1 MKSSVIGVS
10 VHATKHRR
18 RPYACELQ
26 QYNSIFFAHVR
37 RLAWG
42 VSPLCRSTFV
52 RTCLLFCA
60 VSLLLAGLPG
70 TTPLPVSQARTQ
82 ATPPPLRIPL
92 VVSAERA
99 TLPVTVGVP
108 IAESSNVTD
117 ATVLG
122 VVNANDDAVPSQMR
136 VLARW
141 RGPVTDAS
149 KLVKWVLVDF
159 KPTLAGTYYLT
170 RTAQA
175 VPANMAIIRA
185 ESAASIR
192 LQNSQLEIEL
202 PKVGAELVRSF
213 KLGESEM
220 LRAPITLAA
229 EAPSAALV
237 TRLDSVTTRL
247 TVTDASVFRKD
258 NTLKFVF
265 NDTLKWTADAGS
277 KRLVTIATD
286 YIAGH
291 RYVID
296 DGIPTKREEFVIESI
311 TAPQDNRIVTA
322 LTRRHEAGAKIR
334 DLTIESE
341 TVTVRS
347 ISDQT
352 VNFTAALAN
361 VHAKGEKMYVVAN
374 GLPQNQ
380 NATMTLTGTRVEEF
394 NALRAV
400 VRQDGYL
407 TVNSQRLF
415 AKLDFVVR
423 YYVYADQPFVRVRL
437 QTINNGVYG
446 FGADRLNKAPF
457 AQHLLLRSLSA
468 LIPTNATGSSTVQ
481 ALTASEART
490 RIQNGQS
497 GATLN
502 VGSGASAFEISVP
515 EFAENYPKCIKST
528 ANGLRFDLLPNLGAN
543 EAEYVFDGARAKT
556 TDFYLGRSVNEA
568 QRLTTGLGAKV
579 DAAHVARTGAVRP
592 AMVEKRDWSQPL
604 NQSAE
609 MTEAAARYEQMMASA
624 YDLASCYGPRPQ
636 SMFEYRHNTEFG
648 EQLGWRNFGDLG
660 WGDGYANL
668 HYDLP
673 FLMLR
678 EYLRTGD
685 TRAFQLGNEQVRY
698 LANWGVHHS
707 EDFGDEVGNVNFRGM
722 NFYEKG
728 DHGSY
733 SEPKPSHMWVE
744 GMWLHWALTG
754 DETSHESALAGS
766 DAFKRM
772 GFTFDNALSWN
783 EPRWVGWPI
792 LGLMAAWRYTGDMD
806 YLAKARD
813 NTYLM
818 VQAEEVAGRKGYFI
832 ATGIEWA
839 NKVVQPWVWTGYAQ
853 QGPIEFWRETQDQRV
868 AQYLVRVAD
877 WFVGDA
883 TPNNRPLSGGVLQ
896 ADGKYLPLATSYFW
910 EPGKTNDDR
919 SVLSGGMGLQVL
931 VAAARITNRQD
942 LWAKSSQLFR
952 DTVLFRDLGY
962 GPMTPTTR
970 ATISFRSAM
979 FTSSS
984 TKVYGQTALTANDY
998 LPELLGAVVLP
1009 RTGVTIPPSAV
1020 PSPTPPNLGGG
1031 GGTSPPPPANAVIP
1045 PFITGP
1051 KTDGLINAALKKPAS
1066 ASSIKGYP
1074 DVTGDPASANDG
1086 LLRSGTRI
1094 SLWHSAVNTGNLEWW
1109 QVDLQIPQRLM
1120 AFELAFRSDVDQVV
1134 CRRNFEILGSNDP
1147 TFATA
1152 VILASRGEQP
1162 VPFGQPFKVGVRD
1175 RNKFR
1180 YVRVRKNKVERDASN
1195 QQFFNLVEVKA
1206 FARPTPPQQA
1216 TLDTPLASLTN
1227 VALNRS
1233 AASSTFHAWADVT
1246 GEDRTAND
1254 GLLQVASKASAWH
1267 SESNTGQLEWVQVDL
1282 GQPYRVKAVETL
1294 ARQDID
1300 QPLAR
1305 RNFVV
1310 LGSTNDKFDSP
1321 VVLAMRDDVP
1331 FAFGESW
1338 MATVSNTNLYR
1349 YIRVMKTDWDDV
1361 DASGQQFFN
1370 VAEVRVY
1377 ADLNVQVPT
1386 ALTALTDQALK
1397 VGQSFSV
1404 LIKKTDDQNR
1414 ALTLTA
1420 AGVPENAVW
1429 DAARGF
1435 FSFTP
1440 NSGQAGRVF
1449 PIYFTG
1455 TATGTAPRTV
1465 RLDIVVTFDG
1475 TPSVVLTAPTI
1486 TTAIVAG
1493 QPVTVRWAIS
1503 PGSATPVRYRVLLSA
1518 DSGQNFLL
1526 LGEASANTG
1535 LYRWNIPLNY
1545 PVNTPLRFMVQAL
1558 DASNRVG
1565 LDYSKQDLR
1574 VGPPQTASN

>member
-1 MKSSVIGVS
+1 MKFSVIGIS
-10 VHATKHRR
+10 VCATEHRR
-18 RPYACELQ
+18 RPYRCELQ
-26 QYNSIFFAHVR
+26 QHTSLLFAHVR

-42 VSPLCRSTFV
+42 VSPLCHSTFV

-60 VSLLLAGLPG
+60 ASLLLAGWPG
-70 TTPLPVSQARTQ
+70 TTPLPVSQAQTQ

-99 TLPVTVGVP
+99 TLPVVVGVP

-141 RGPVTDAS
+141 RGPATDAS

-170 RTAQA
+170 RTTQT
-175 VPANMAIIRA
+175 VPTNMALIRS
-185 ESAASIR
+185 ENTASIR
-192 LQNSQLEIEL
+192 LKNSQLEIEL
-202 PKVGAELVRSF
+202 PKTGTELVRSF

-229 EAPSAALV
+229 EAPCAALV
-237 TRLDSVTTRL
+237 TRIDSVTTRL
-247 TVTDASVFRKD
+247 IVTDASIFRKD
-258 NTLKFVF
+258 DNLKFVF
-265 NDTLKWTADAGS
+265 NDTLKWVADIGS
-277 KRLVTIATD
+277 KRVVTISPE

-296 DGIPTKREEFVIESI
+296 DGVSTKREEFVIESV

-347 ISDQT
+347 VSDQT

-361 VHAKGEKMYVVAN
+361 VHAPGEKMYVVVS
-374 GLPQNQ
+374 GQPQSKT
-380 NATMTLTGTRVEEF
+380 AEMTLSETSVEEF

-400 VRQDGYL
+400 VRQKGFL
-407 TVNSQRLF
+407 TVSGQRLF

-423 YYVYADQPFVRVRL
+423 YYVYADQPFVRVRVQVL
-437 QTINNGVYG
+437 NNGVYG
-446 FGADRLNKAPF
+446 FGGANLNKAPF

-468 LIPTNATGSSTVQ
+468 LIPTNATGNNTVQ

-497 GATLN
+497 GASLS
-502 VGSGASAFEISVP
+502 VGSGASAFELGVP

-528 ANGLRFDLLPNLGAN
+528 SSGLRFDLLPNLGAN
-543 EAEYVFDGARAKT
+543 EAEYIFDGARAKT

-568 QRLTTGLGAKV
+568 QRMTTGLGAKV

-592 AMVEKRDWSQPL
+592 AMIEKRDWSQPL
-604 NQSAE
+604 NQSGEMAE
-609 MTEAAARYEQMMASA
+609 SAARYEQMMASA
-624 YDLASCYGPRPQ
+624 YDLASCYGLRPQ
-636 SMFEYRHNTEFG
+636 SMFEYRNSTEFG

-668 HYDLP
+668 HYDLS

-685 TRAFQLGNEQVRY
+685 ARAFQLGNDEARY
-698 LANWGVHHS
+698 MANWGVHHS
-707 EDFGDEVGNVNFRGM
+707 EDFGDTAGNINFRGM
-722 NFYEKG
+722 SFYEKG

-733 SEPKPSHMWVE
+733 NEPKPSHMWVE

-772 GFTFDNALSWN
+772 YFTFDNALSWN

-818 VQAEEVAGRKGYFI
+818 VQAEETAGRKGYFI
-832 ATGIEWA
+832 ATGIDWA

-883 TPNNRPLSGGVLQ
+883 TPNNRPLAGGVLQ

-919 SVLSGGMGLQVL
+919 GVLSGGMGLQVL

-942 LWAKSSQLFR
+942 LWAKASQLFR
-952 DTVLFRDLGY
+952 DTMFFRDLGY

-970 ATISFRSAM
+970 ATISFRSAQY
-979 FTSSS
+979 TSSS

-998 LPELLGAVVLP
+998 LPELLGSVVLP

-1031 GGTSPPPPANAVIP
+1031 GGETPPPPTNAAIP

-1051 KTDGLINAALKKPAS
+1051 KTDGLINAALKKPAT
-1066 ASSIKGYP
+1066 ASTVKGYA
-1074 DVTGDPASANDG
+1074 DVTGDPASGNDG
-1086 LLRSGTRI
+1086 LVRSGTRI

-1109 QVDLQIPQRLM
+1109 QVDLQTPQRLM
-1120 AFELAFRSDVDQVV
+1120 AFELTFRPDVDQPV

-1162 VPFGQPFKVGVRD
+1162 VPFDQPFKVGVRD

-1180 YVRVRKNKVERDASN
+1180 YVRVRKNKIERDASN

-1206 FARPTPPQQA
+1206 FVRPTPPQQA
-1216 TLDTPLASLTN
+1216 ALDTPLSSLTN
-1227 VALNRS
+1227 VALNR
-1233 AASSTFHAWADVT
+1233 ATASSTFQAWADVT

-1254 GLLQVASKASAWH
+1254 GLIQVANKASAWH

-1282 GQPYRVKAVETL
+1282 GQPYRVEAVETI
-1294 ARQDID
+1294 ARQDVD

-1305 RNFVV
+1305 RNFVI
-1310 LGSTNDKFDSP
+1310 LGSTNDKFDNP
-1321 VVLAMRDDVP
+1321 VVLAMCDDVP
-1331 FAFGESW
+1331 FPFGATW
-1338 MATVSNTNLYR
+1338 MATVTNANLYR

-1386 ALTALTDQALK
+1386 ALTALTEQALK

-1404 LIKKTDDQNR
+1404 LIKKTDEQNR

-1420 AGVPENAVW
+1420 SGVPENAVW

-1440 NSGQAGRVF
+1440 HSGQAGRIF
-1449 PIYFTG
+1449 PIFFTG
-1455 TATGTAPRTV
+1455 TAAGVAPRTL
-1465 RLDIVVTFDG
+1465 RMDIVVTFDG

-1486 TTAIVAG
+1486 TTAMVAG

-1518 DSGQNFLL
+1518 DSGQTFLL
-1526 LGEASANTG
+1526 LGEVSGNTG

-1565 LDYSKQDLR
+1565 LDYNRQDLR